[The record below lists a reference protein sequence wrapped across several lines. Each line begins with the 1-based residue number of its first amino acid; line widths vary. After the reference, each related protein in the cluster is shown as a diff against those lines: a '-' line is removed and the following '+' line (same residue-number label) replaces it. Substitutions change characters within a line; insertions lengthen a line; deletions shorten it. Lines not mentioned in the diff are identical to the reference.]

1 MENYGKNKV
10 TKKCPGIDKG
20 LIFLISKDSYK
31 TVKKQNKTLNSYS
44 PLGIWEQ
51 NTKRQ
56 FIKERSIVKRN
67 LNHTK
72 KSNHSIFKI
81 KIRNNNIV
89 DESTNSGTRITEFED
104 LVLKLNWELWA
115 RNLTFL
121 CFSFSPVKWGS

>member
-1 MENYGKNKV
+1 M
-10 TKKCPGIDKG
+10 
-20 LIFLISKDSYK
+20 
-31 TVKKQNKTLNSYS
+31 
-44 PLGIWEQ
+44 
-51 NTKRQ
+51 
-56 FIKERSIVKRN
+56 KERSIVKRN

-104 LVLKLNWELWA
+104 LVLKLNWERWA

>member
-1 MENYGKNKV
+1 MENYEKNKV

-31 TVKKQNKTLNSYS
+31 SVKKRKTLNSYS

-56 FIKERSIVKRN
+56 FMKERSIVKRN

-104 LVLKLNWELWA
+104 LVLKLNWERWA